1 MFCVDYFLGY
11 CYLLNVD
18 KGERMPVECPICQF
32 DNLEESSF
40 CSKCGSELTASEKEP
55 SSRTK
60 TFFKTSQELTTGS
73 LFAEKYQITEF
84 LGKGGMGVVYKAEDV
99 KLKRTVALKLIT
111 PEALESEERKTR
123 FVIEAQAAA
132 ALNHPNICTIYD
144 IEEAEG
150 VPFIILEYI
159 EGQNLKKKI
168 KEKPLDIN
176 DSIEL
181 AMQIADGLQEAH
193 EKGIVHRDIKSGNLM
208 ITKKGQAKITDFG
221 LAKLLEMTKITK
233 TATVMGTVP
242 YMSPEQASGDEID
255 HRTDIWSLGV
265 VLFEMLTGLLPFKG
279 EHEQTVLHSI
289 IHDEPQA
296 VTGVR
301 SGIPLE
307 FERILDKCLE
317 KDASQRYQSAADLK
331 ADLKR
336 LKRDIVTGK
345 ITPVPIKNV
354 LSRTLPNI
362 LPKIILPSAGL
373 VAVLLIFLFVPTL
386 RQSVSNLLSSVVKP
400 GEGGLVMLPLKV
412 VANNPADRAF
422 CEGIVESISAKL
434 SLLEQSHRK
443 LWILPSHL
451 VRELNIRSV
460 SKAQPVSGVSL
471 VLTCEIHRSSDM
483 VSLFFNLYEA
493 KTQRRLNPT
502 LDIKD
507 RIANIGTFQ
516 ITAIEKLAQLLNIEL
531 SKRDLQIISA
541 GDTTIPSAYESYIQ
555 GLGYMIKSTNDG
567 LDKAIQLFKKAT
579 ELDASYG
586 MAYACLGK
594 VYWEKFR
601 LIKEPDLAVKAQLS
615 CEEALHIDN
624 RLVSVRVL
632 LGIIHKGT
640 DKYDKALEEFKQALE
655 LDPLNFN
662 ANLELAKT
670 YEGMNRTK
678 EAEEAYKKAA
688 NLNTRRYLGFTN
700 LGFFYY
706 KMGRYDE
713 AEQAWLKV
721 IKLAPSYVR
730 CYNNLGALY
739 VTIGQKDRA
748 ENMFMESI
756 KIEPSAGAYSNLG
769 FVYWHQNNYLKAME
783 MYENAIAE
791 WETVLDYILL
801 GNLADTYRFVS
812 GDREKAEEKYRL
824 AIQLAEGHL
833 GSNPRDAEISG
844 QLGRFYALI
853 NDREKALQRISDA
866 KRIAPNNLTVLR
878 LCVYVHEFIDQRDQA
893 LQALQELIE
902 RGGSLEE
909 FQKDPDLADLR
920 RDPRYKQLTEGN

>member
-1 MFCVDYFLGY
+1 
-11 CYLLNVD
+11 
-18 KGERMPVECPICQF
+18 MPAECPICQF
-32 DNLEESSF
+32 DNVEESNF

-73 LFAEKYQITEF
+73 LFAEKYQITEL

-99 KLKRTVALKLIT
+99 KLKRTVALKLIA

-159 EGQNLKKKI
+159 EGQSLKKKI
-168 KEKPLDIN
+168 NEKPLDIN
-176 DSIEL
+176 DTIEL
-181 AMQIADGLQEAH
+181 AMQIAEGLQEAH
-193 EKGIVHRDIKSGNLM
+193 EKGIVHRDIKSGNIM

-221 LAKLLEMTKITK
+221 LAKLLDMTRITK
-233 TATVMGTVP
+233 TAAVMGTVP

-279 EHEQTVLHSI
+279 EREQTVLHSI

-296 VTGVR
+296 VTGLR

-317 KDASQRYQSAADLK
+317 KDATQRYQSTADLK

-345 ITPVPIKNV
+345 ITPVPIKKT

-362 LPKIILPSAGL
+362 LPKLILPSVGL

-386 RQSVSNLLSSVVKP
+386 RQSVSNWLSSAVKP
-400 GEGGLVMLPLKV
+400 GEGGLAMLPLNI
-412 VANNPADRAF
+412 VASNPADRAF
-422 CEGIVESISAKL
+422 CEGIVESISGKL

-451 VRELNIRSV
+451 VRELNINSV
-460 SKAQPVSGVSL
+460 SKAQPASGVSH
-471 VLTCEIHRSSDM
+471 VLTCDIHRSSDT
-483 VSLFFNLYEA
+483 VSLFFNLYDA
-493 KTQRRLNPT
+493 KTRRRLNPT
-502 LDIKD
+502 LDIND

-516 ITAIEKLAQLLNIEL
+516 ITAIEKLAQQFNIKL
-531 SKRDLQIISA
+531 SPRDLQIISV
-541 GDTTIPSAYESYIQ
+541 GDTTIPGAYESYIQ
-555 GLGYMIKSTNDG
+555 GLGYAIKSMNDD
-567 LDKAIQLFKKAT
+567 LDNAIQVFNKAI
-579 ELDASYG
+579 ELDSSYG

-594 VYWEKFR
+594 VYLEKFR
-601 LIKEPDLAVKAQLS
+601 LTNEPELAVEAQS
-615 CEEALHIDN
+615 FCEEALAIDK
-624 RLVSVRVL
+624 RLVSARVL
-632 LGIIHKGT
+632 LGIIHRGS
-640 DKYDKALEEFKQALE
+640 DKYDKALDEFKQALE

-662 ANLELAKT
+662 AHLELAKT
-670 YEGMNRTK
+670 YEGMNRTE
-678 EAEEAYKKAA
+678 EAEEAYKKTA
-688 NLNTRRYLGFTN
+688 NLNTGRYLGFTH
-700 LGFFYY
+700 LGFFYSN
-706 KMGRYDE
+706 MGRWDE
-713 AEQAWLKV
+713 AEQEWLKV
-721 IKLAPSYVR
+721 IELAPSYVT

-739 VTIGQKDRA
+739 WYLDQYDRA
-748 ENMFMESI
+748 ENILMESI
-756 KIEPSAGAYSNLG
+756 NIEPSAQAYSNLG
-769 FVYWHQNNYLKAME
+769 YVYYRQNNYIKAME
-783 MYENAIAE
+783 MFENAVAE
-791 WETVLDYILL
+791 GGTTEDYMLL

-812 GDREKAEEKYRL
+812 GEREKAEEKYRL
-824 AIQLAEGHL
+824 AIQLAEGQL
-833 GSNPRDAEISG
+833 SSNPRNAEICG
-844 QLGRFYALI
+844 WLGRFYALI
-853 NDREKALQRISDA
+853 NEREKALQRISEA
-866 KRIAPNNLTVLR
+866 KRMAPNNPALLR
-878 LCVYVHEFIDQRDQA
+878 LCVYVFEFIDQRDQA
-893 LQALQELIE
+893 LLALQKLIE
-902 RGGSLEE
+902 RGESLEE

-920 RDPRYKQLTEGN
+920 RDPRYKQLTGEN